1 MKLFIYIYSVE
12 LLVKSN
18 TFTFEKNLSQ
28 DDVSSLIITTTR
40 FFGEEGNNEYCRLQP
55 T

>member
-1 MKLFIYIYSVE
+1 MKLFIYNYSVE

-18 TFTFEKNLSQ
+18 IFIFEKNLSQ
-28 DDVSSLIITTTR
+28 DVSILIITTTR